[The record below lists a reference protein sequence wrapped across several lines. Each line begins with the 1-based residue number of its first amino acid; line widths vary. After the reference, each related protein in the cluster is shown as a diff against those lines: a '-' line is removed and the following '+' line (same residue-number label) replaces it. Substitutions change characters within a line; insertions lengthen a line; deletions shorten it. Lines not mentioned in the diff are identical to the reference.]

1 MMNTGFCSDVDA
13 KCHYADFHYNSVILP
28 SVIMQSIIMLSFIM
42 LNSHLLI
49 MLSVVFS
56 YCYAGCHFLERHF
69 AECRIFV
76 LLRWVSLQL
85 NCIFEMLCWQP
96 F

>member
-1 MMNTGFCSDVDA
+1 MTNTGFCSDVDA
-13 KCHYADFHYNSVILP
+13 KCHYADFHYNTVILP

-56 YCYAGCHFLERHF
+56 NCYSGCHYLERRF

-76 LLRWVSLQL
+76 LLCWVSLQ
-85 NCIFEMLCWQP
+85 
-96 F
+96 